1 VKDRFRAAENAAK
14 REKRGI
20 WSLAEPPSHPAPARE
35 PGRTGPG
42 NPPGGS
48 PPRGEPSRPPAP
60 QPNRP
65 TNSSAPKPGSRPQRP
80 PAAAT
85 SNQKRSHSPVHC
97 AFEPRSGRLLVNTS
111 ASLQARRTAS
121 VSWLV
126 SACHAKTTHQHA
138 PCATQIDLF
147 HRPRSETRAGFDPK
161 FHW

>member
-48 PPRGEPSRPPAP
+48 PPPGAARPP
-60 QPNRP
+60 PNPIVRP
-65 TNSSAPKPGSRPQRP
+65 TRVPRSLARDPQRP